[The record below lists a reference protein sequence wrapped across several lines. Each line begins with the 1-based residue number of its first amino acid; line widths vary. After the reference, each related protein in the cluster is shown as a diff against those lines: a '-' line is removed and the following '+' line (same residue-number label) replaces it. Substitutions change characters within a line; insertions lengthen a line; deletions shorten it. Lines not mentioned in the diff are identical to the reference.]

1 MNRSVQRVARSLATA
16 CAAASIALLA
26 VGIVPAAAAPR
37 PTLVYDL
44 EFEGDIDCGSFHD
57 TYVDRYHV
65 REVDEFDAAGDLAR
79 VIYFAEH
86 SSVDTNSVTGFALEE
101 HGFFHEVDDFVAGTY
116 TITGN
121 QEVANRPGRGVVIQ
135 DTGRIVLNADFEAI
149 FFAGGRNHSQWLLG
163 EGIWC
168 DALS

>member
-1 MNRSVQRVARSLATA
+1 M
-16 CAAASIALLA
+16 
-26 VGIVPAAAAPR
+26 
-37 PTLVYDL
+37 
-44 EFEGDIDCGSFHD
+44 
-57 TYVDRYHV
+57 
-65 REVDEFDAAGDLAR
+65 
-79 VIYFAEH
+79 
-86 SSVDTNSVTGFALEE
+86 NSVTGFALEE
-101 HGFFHEVDDFVAGTY
+101 HGFFHEVDDYVAGTY